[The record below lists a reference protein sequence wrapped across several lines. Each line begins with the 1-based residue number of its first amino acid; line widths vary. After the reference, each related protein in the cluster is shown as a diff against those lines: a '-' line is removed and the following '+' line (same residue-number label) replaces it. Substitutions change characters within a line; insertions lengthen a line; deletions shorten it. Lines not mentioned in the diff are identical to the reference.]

1 MKPEETSKEEENK
14 ADTASAAPVS
24 GDVIGDTAYSERF
37 VLKILLKLANL
48 DTLKDEIKEKSFEDD
63 LCTLWD
69 MTAERDVVLFLQKH
83 EILNLFY
90 FALPVIETP
99 RIIEIIVG
107 IIGNLS
113 CHKDVVATLMKM
125 DNFLN
130 LLLGYMKAD
139 DSLVLIQVLRLINS
153 NLFLAHDKDVA
164 IWMNLFPK
172 IDYASTLYF
181 ILKNSSNKELLVTA
195 LENFNTLCSYC
206 NTEKTRTVF
215 FTHFLKKEAMESL
228 AAGFTEIIVNKQDSC
243 EQDELERVLVIT
255 FQIILN
261 LVGFDKSQEIYS
273 ETNDCVTTMISQA
286 LCYYEKKL
294 INQKE
299 IDSDVIDILDSSI
312 TIVNVLKIT
321 CESDK
326 YFKACQKMWRAV
338 SLIMKNNKNGNNFEE
353 DDREELTEYTK
364 KMVNPLATLMCV
376 YMRTCSEEAL
386 VKILDELGEECE
398 KIVQSVKDKEIQTE
412 VSKRTANFRTRLK
425 ENVDSK

>member
-1 MKPEETSKEEENK
+1 M
-14 ADTASAAPVS
+14 
-24 GDVIGDTAYSERF
+24 
-37 VLKILLKLANL
+37 
-48 DTLKDEIKEKSFEDD
+48 
-63 LCTLWD
+63 
-69 MTAERDVVLFLQKH
+69 
-83 EILNLFY
+83 
-90 FALPVIETP
+90 
-99 RIIEIIVG
+99 
-107 IIGNLS
+107 
-113 CHKDVVATLMKM
+113 
-125 DNFLN
+125 
-130 LLLGYMKAD
+130 
-139 DSLVLIQVLRLINS
+139 
-153 NLFLAHDKDVA
+153 
-164 IWMNLFPK
+164 
-172 IDYASTLYF
+172 F
-181 ILKNSSNKELLVTA
+181 ILQHRKNKDSVLYT
-195 LENFNTLCSYC
+195 
-206 NTEKTRTVF
+206 
-215 FTHFLKKEAMESL
+215 FLKKEAMESL
-228 AAGFTEIIVNKQDSC
+228 GAGFTEIIVNKQDSC

-425 ENVDSK
+425 ENVDS